1 MLALIYVGLFAVIG
15 FFARLDITQ
24 TALFSLPT
32 FAKMLDA
39 PPPPSDALSNLS
51 VITASP
57 DNDAVTIAWRE
68 WVTPTTTT
76 TNPGREWVTSTAITT
91 TITTTTPIPT
101 PAFRLVC
108 PLNGASHGIIPGVTT
123 CEVRSTSA
131 TMADEGVSWPGEITS
146 LELGTP
152 SLPVVSAVL
161 LTSLLLGVG
170 LLVVCRCLLLV
181 LGYSLAEMHAPQQ
194 EQTARP
200 AAEATPKTR
209 LLTRC
214 GTVDTAGDLTT
225 RELARPP
232 TSAETEGSE
241 WVSHLCAERAAS
253 VAGEEQ
259 QEKKKEKQ
267 PPRACWKGERAEGG
281 KPALRRA
288 VHWEGVEEEGTPA
301 GGPLQ
306 VPRTVNAADGKR
318 ADTKA
323 PGHPGG
329 DAYATPRSTIS
340 PAVEVQTGPTTGS
353 KTVPGG
359 GRGAEKARRGG
370 MVGGTRGVRSARAR
384 SGVPAESRRW
394 RVGKKCQRKQLH
406 RQCELVATLQ
416 RYELRCAR
424 LAARRQHLAPA
435 SEPPPPPASTP
446 HSASAPAAPG
456 QTRIG
461 GPMSWE
467 PTDEAVDALAWD
479 FADISFLAPGEHA
492 IDMEGVT
499 CHSTAPAHPEDIVM
513 EEVLPNPA
521 PATEFAAP
529 LTGDV
534 CMADVAQNTAPDVEM
549 ADDAV
554 PASGVAIPRQ
564 AMQAVQATPIYQ
576 PAMFAQRQPHTQAA
590 WPSQEVQAAQAARA
604 VQFREAQASM
614 AALVTPI
621 HQAPMPPQQQPR
633 TNRQVGAAK
642 KSLGGSPLRSTNNGR
657 RILANVPANAARP
670 LQDHEMLC
678 PRQNCR
684 GITFRAMPTCQV
696 CGERKPGAE
705 TSTFVLPDYQRYGSG

>member
-24 TALFSLPT
+24 TALFSFPT
-32 FAKMLDA
+32 FAKLLDA
-39 PPPPSDALSNLS
+39 PLPPSGVLSNLS
-51 VITASP
+51 VITATP
-57 DNDAVTIAWRE
+57 DDDAVTIVWRE

-76 TNPGREWVTSTAITT
+76 TKPGREWVTFTT
-91 TITTTTPIPT
+91 TTTSTTPIPT

-131 TMADEGVSWPGEITS
+131 TMADEGVSWPGDITS
-146 LELGTP
+146 LELGNP
-152 SLPVVSAVL
+152 SFPVASAVL

-181 LGYSLAEMHAPQQ
+181 LGISLAEMQAPQQ

-200 AAEATPKTR
+200 VAEANPKTR

-214 GTVDTAGDLTT
+214 GTVDAAGDLTT

-241 WVSHLCAERAAS
+241 WVSRLCAERAAS

-259 QEKKKEKQ
+259 QQKKKKEKQ
-267 PPRACWKGERAEGG
+267 PLRACWKGERAEGG
-281 KPALRRA
+281 KPALRSA
-288 VHWEGVEEEGTPA
+288 VHWEEVEEEGTPA

-306 VPRTVNAADGKR
+306 VPRTVDAADGKR

-323 PGHPGG
+323 PGHSGG
-329 DAYATPRSTIS
+329 DASATPRSTIS
-340 PAVEVQTGPTTGS
+340 PAVEAQTGPTTGS

-359 GRGAEKARRGG
+359 GRGAEKAKREG

-384 SGVPAESRRW
+384 SGVPAESRQW
-394 RVGKKCQRKQLH
+394 RVGKKCQRKQLQ

-479 FADISFLAPGEHA
+479 FADISFLAPGEHT

-499 CHSTAPAHPEDIVM
+499 CHSTAPVHPEDIVM
-513 EEVLPNPA
+513 AEALPNPA
-521 PATEFAAP
+521 PASELAAP
-529 LTGDV
+529 PTGDV
-534 CMADVAQNTAPDVEM
+534 CMADVAQDTAPDVEM

-554 PASGVAIPRQ
+554 PAAGVAIPRQ

-576 PAMFAQRQPHTQAA
+576 PAMFAQQQPHTQAA

-604 VQFREAQASM
+604 VQFQEAQAYM

-621 HQAPMPPQQQPR
+621 HQAPMPPQQQSR

-642 KSLGGSPLRSTNNGR
+642 KPVGGTPMRSMNNAR
-657 RILANVPANAARP
+657 RTQANVPADATRP

>member
-1 MLALIYVGLFAVIG
+1 VTYKTSQDTATMLALIYVGLFAVIG
-15 FFARLDITQ
+15 FFARLDITE
-24 TALFSLPT
+24 TALFSFPT

-39 PPPPSDALSNLS
+39 PPPHSGVLSDSS
-51 VITASP
+51 VITAIP
-57 DNDAVTIAWRE
+57 EDDAVTIVWRE

-76 TNPGREWVTSTAITT
+76 TSREREWVTPTTITT

-146 LELGTP
+146 LEPGTP
-152 SLPVVSAVL
+152 SLPVASVVL

-181 LGYSLAEMHAPQQ
+181 LGISLAEMHAPQQ

-200 AAEATPKTR
+200 VAEANPETR
-209 LLTRC
+209 LLTRY
-214 GTVDTAGDLTT
+214 GIVEAAGDLTT

-241 WVSHLCAERAAS
+241 WVSRLCAERAAS

-259 QEKKKEKQ
+259 QKKKKEKQ
-267 PPRACWKGERAEGG
+267 PLRACWKGERAEGG
-281 KPALRRA
+281 KPALRSA

-306 VPRTVNAADGKR
+306 APRTVDAADGKR

-329 DAYATPRSTIS
+329 DASATPRSTIS
-340 PAVEVQTGPTTGS
+340 LAVEVQTGPTTGS

-359 GRGAEKARRGG
+359 GRGAEKAKRGG

-384 SGVPAESRRW
+384 NGVPAESRRW

-435 SEPPPPPASTP
+435 SEPPPPPPATP

-479 FADISFLAPGEHA
+479 LADISFLAPGEHA

-499 CHSTAPAHPEDIVM
+499 CHSTALAHPEDIVM
-513 EEVLPNPA
+513 AEALPNPA
-521 PATEFAAP
+521 PRANSLRHQRETCAWQMSRKTP
-529 LTGDV
+529 LQMSRWQMT
-534 CMADVAQNTAPDVEM
+534 
-549 ADDAV
+549 
-554 PASGVAIPRQ
+554 RK
-564 AMQAVQATPIYQ
+564 TPLQMSRWQITL
-576 PAMFAQRQPHTQAA
+576 F
-590 WPSQEVQAAQAARA
+590 
-604 VQFREAQASM
+604 
-614 AALVTPI
+614 
-621 HQAPMPPQQQPR
+621 PQL
-633 TNRQVGAAK
+633 A
-642 KSLGGSPLRSTNNGR
+642 LRSRGR
-657 RILANVPANAARP
+657 RCRRYKRHPSTSPQCLPNNSLTRRRHGRHKRYRQLRRRGRYNSRRP
-670 LQDHEMLC
+670 RHIW
-678 PRQNCR
+678 RHW
-684 GITFRAMPTCQV
+684 
-696 CGERKPGAE
+696 
-705 TSTFVLPDYQRYGSG
+705 